1 MVPSCQ
7 QPRGRVF
14 VAVIVSVSLHAL
26 IGLGWLTARGQ
37 GPVGGASI
45 NTQVDGPEDHE
56 TTFVLR
62 DPPSPPRSKPKAE
75 RSDPPSP
82 AVLPPSVLPPARPDA
97 GVGAVTQTGH
107 SPAESSSLPKNGG
120 AKPLHGNLKSGTT
133 VVYLLD
139 HSSSMGVGGLL
150 RSATAA
156 IRSSLAQLG
165 PDARFQ
171 IVAYNGGTSQLA
183 SGPLQADPDNVRRA
197 AEWMDGLMADGRSDH
212 VAGFRDARWCQPDM
226 IFLLTDM
233 DDLDAKETRAIR
245 AMLRRPIRLNVA
257 IVGGR
262 RDRSDSPLERLVRD
276 FGGQVTYV
284 GQ

>member
-1 MVPSCQ
+1 
-7 QPRGRVF
+7 

-45 NTQVDGPEDHE
+45 NTQVDGPDDHE
-56 TTFVLR
+56 TTFVLC
-62 DPPSPPRSKPKAE
+62 DPPSPSRSAPKAE
-75 RSDPPSP
+75 HTDPPSSIP

-97 GVGAVTQTGH
+97 GVGAITQTGH
-107 SPAESSSLPKNGG
+107 SPEESSSLPKNGG

-139 HSSSMGVGGLL
+139 RSSSMGVGGLL
-150 RSATAA
+150 KLGTAA
-156 IRSSLAQLG
+156 IKTSLAQLG
-165 PDARFQ
+165 PGVRFQ

-183 SGPLQADPDNVRRA
+183 SGPLPASPENARQAT
-197 AEWMDGLMADGRSDH
+197 EWMDGLVAEGRSDH
-212 VAGFRDARWCQPDM
+212 VAGFRDALWCQPDT
-226 IFLLTDM
+226 IFLLTDA

-245 AMLRRPIRLNVA
+245 EMLRRPIRFNAA
-257 IVGGR
+257 IFGAR
-262 RDRSDSPLERLVRD
+262 REKADTPLERLVRD